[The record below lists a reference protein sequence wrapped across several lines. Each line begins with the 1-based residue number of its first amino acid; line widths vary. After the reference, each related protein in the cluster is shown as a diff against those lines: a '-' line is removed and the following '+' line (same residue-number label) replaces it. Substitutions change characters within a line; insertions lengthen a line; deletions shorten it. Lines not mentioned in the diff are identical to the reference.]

1 MKILIIPGLTLPN
14 VSDEDLARIKE
25 VAGHNAQVVVSP
37 QREAIEHVL
46 DAEVIFGFVP
56 KSLFD
61 AAPNL
66 RWVHAIASGV
76 DAFLYSEFVESDVLL
91 TSEKGLVGEHLADH
105 AFGLLLMLTRQLAT
119 ALRYGSD
126 SWNHRP
132 EMRSREIEL
141 TGATMGIVGFGG
153 TGRAMAKRAVAFGMD
168 CLAVDRDAVPTSHE
182 VKEVWLMDQF
192 FALLNKSDVVSIC
205 CPLTRETEKLFDS
218 RAFAA
223 MRETAILVNVT
234 RGEVMEEQALI
245 AALQS
250 HEIAGAALDVAPREP
265 LPEASHLWSMPNVVM
280 SPHTA
285 GASQFRAQRNMDRFV
300 SNLERMIK
308 DEPLEGVIDK
318 ALGY

>member
-1 MKILIIPGLTLPN
+1 MKIVIIPGLTLPDI
-14 VSDEDLARIKE
+14 SEEDLARIKA

-37 QREAIEHVL
+37 QREAIDHVP

-56 KSLFD
+56 RPLFD

-76 DAFLYSEFVESDVLL
+76 DAFLYPEFVESDVLL

-119 ALRYGSD
+119 ALRHGSD

-132 EMRSREIEL
+132 EMRVQEIEL

-153 TGRAMAKRAVAFGMD
+153 TGRAMAKRAVAFGMN
-168 CLAVDRDAVPTSHE
+168 CLAVDRDSVPTSDE
-182 VKEVWLMDQF
+182 VKEVWSMDQF
-192 FALLNKSDVVSIC
+192 LTLLRESDVVSIC
-205 CPLTRETEKLFDS
+205 CPLTRETEELFDA

-223 MRETAILVNVT
+223 MKETAILVNVT
-234 RGEVMEEQALI
+234 RGEVMEEQALVV
-245 AALQS
+245 ALQT
-250 HEIAGAALDVAPREP
+250 HEIGGAALDVAPREP
-265 LPEASHLWSMPNVVM
+265 LPADSALWSMPNVVM

-300 SNLERMIK
+300 SNLERMINN
-308 DEPLEGVIDK
+308 ELLEGVIDK